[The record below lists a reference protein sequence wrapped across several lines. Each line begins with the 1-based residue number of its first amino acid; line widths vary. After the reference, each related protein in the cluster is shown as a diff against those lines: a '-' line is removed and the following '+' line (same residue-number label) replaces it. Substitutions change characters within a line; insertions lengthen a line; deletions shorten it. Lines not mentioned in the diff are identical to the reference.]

1 MVWWLWIL
9 LGLALLFAEMAAPG
23 GFFALFFGLSGLL
36 VGGAVAMGWAGGA
49 AMQWLLFS
57 GVSVA
62 ALLLLRAPLKARLN
76 LTGNRR
82 PVDSLVGEEAVIVED
97 VPGGG
102 VGKVELRGASWNAR
116 SAGGAALGRGLRC
129 RVERVEGLTLWVRA
143 D

>member
-1 MVWWLWIL
+1 MVWWFWIL
-9 LGLALLFAEMAAPG
+9 LGLLLLFLEMAAPG

-36 VGGAVAMGWAGGA
+36 VGVAVAAGWGGGA
-49 AMQWLLFS
+49 ATQWLLFS

-62 ALLLLRAPLKARLN
+62 SLILLRAPLKARLN
-76 LTGNRR
+76 LAASRK
-82 PVDSLVGEEAVIVED
+82 PVDSLVGEEAVILEE

-116 SAGGAALGRGLRC
+116 SAGGTALGRGQRC